1 MIELKFPPTAPFI
14 AAAVSYLQALTP
26 VESCSGGR
34 KVPLAGFFEAAPGV
48 TVSRAHDE
56 VTYTLPPGAQVGA
69 VAQVG
74 STDPAVFMANVQ
86 APLPTVGFGVNPPA
100 GSAFSSDDD
109 EEEQPTTNNVHPQ
122 FDGRGFPW
130 DARIHSSSKALLA
143 KPPHGWKP
151 LRGVDKALV
160 AQVEAELTQSGR
172 TQAATPGT
180 QPGVIPPPPVVPQAA
195 PPPPPAAP
203 TVGAPPANFAELMSR
218 LGNANKVVEAQA
230 MLPALGVEAF
240 PQLINHP
247 DKWAQLAAMVGV

>member
-14 AAAVSYLQALTP
+14 AAAVSYLQGIVPA
-26 VESCSGGR
+26 ESCSGGQ
-34 KVPLAGFFEAAPGV
+34 KVPAAGFFEVAPGV
-48 TVSRAHDE
+48 TVSRAQGE
-56 VTYTLPPGAQVGA
+56 VTYTLPPGVTVSRAQT
-69 VAQVG
+69 G
-74 STDPAVFMANVQ
+74 STDPAVFSAN
-86 APLPTVGFGVNPPA
+86 LSGFGVNPTA
-100 GSAFSSDDD
+100 SSAFSTDDD
-109 EEEQPTTNNVHPQ
+109 EEDQAQTTNNVHPQ

-130 DARIHSSSKALLA
+130 DPRIHSGSKALLA

-172 TQAATPGT
+172 TEAATPGA
-180 QPGVIPPPPVVPQAA
+180 VPPPPVVMQTA

-203 TVGAPPANFAELMSR
+203 TVGAPPATFAELMSR

-247 DKWAQLAAMVGV
+247 DKWAQLASMVGV

>member
-14 AAAVSYLQALTP
+14 AAAVSYLQSVMAA
-26 VESCSGGR
+26 EH
-34 KVPLAGFFEAAPGV
+34 VPMATPGV
-48 TVSRAHDE
+48 TVERFHGE
-56 VTYTLPPGAQVGA
+56 TVVTVEQPAASGSGAA
-69 VAQVG
+69 LAF
-74 STDPAVFMANVQ
+74 P
-86 APLPTVGFGVNPPA
+86 PTVGFGVNPTA
-100 GSAFSSDDD
+100 SSAFGTDDDD
-109 EEEQPTTNNVHPQ
+109 EEEEQAQTTNNVHPQ

-160 AQVEAELTQSGR
+160 AQVEAELIQSGR
-172 TQAATPGT
+172 TKPAET
-180 QPGVIPPPPVVPQAA
+180 QTGAIPPPPVVLQAA

-247 DKWAQLAAMVGV
+247 DKWAQLASMVGV

>member
-26 VESCSGGR
+26 VSLPQPLTEGG
-34 KVPLAGFFEAAPGV
+34 GGAAFDPGV
-48 TVSRAHDE
+48 TVAQFHDE
-56 VTYTLPPGAQVGA
+56 IVYTLPPATAPGVPSVTLGPVVG
-69 VAQVG
+69 VG
-74 STDPAVFMANVQ
+74 
-86 APLPTVGFGVNPPA
+86 GFGVNPTA
-100 GSAFSSDDD
+100 SSAFSADED
-109 EEEQPTTNNVHPQ
+109 EEEQAPTTNNVHPE

-180 QPGVIPPPPVVPQAA
+180 QPGVIPPPPVVLQAA
-195 PPPPPAAP
+195 PPPPPAAT
-203 TVGAPPANFAELMSR
+203 TVGAPPANFADLMAR
-218 LGNANKVVEAQA
+218 LGNANKVAEAQA

>member
-26 VESCSGGR
+26 VS
-34 KVPLAGFFEAAPGV
+34 LPGC
-48 TVSRAHDE
+48 TVERFHDE
-56 VTYTLPPGAQVGA
+56 TVVTLDEPAASGSGAA
-69 VAQVG
+69 LAF
-74 STDPAVFMANVQ
+74 P
-86 APLPTVGFGVNPPA
+86 PTVGFGVNPTDS
-100 GSAFSSDDD
+100 SAFSTDDD
-109 EEEQPTTNNVHPQ
+109 EEEQAPTTNNVHPQ

-130 DARIHSSSKALLA
+130 DARIHSGSKALLA

-172 TQAATPGT
+172 TKAATPGT
-180 QPGVIPPPPVVPQAA
+180 QPGAVPPPPVVLQAA

-203 TVGAPPANFAELMSR
+203 PVGAPPANFAELMAR

-230 MLPALGVEAF
+230 MLSALGVEAF

-247 DKWAQLAAMVGV
+247 EKWAQLAAMVGV

>member
-14 AAAVSYLQALTP
+14 AAAVSYLQGIVPA
-26 VESCSGGR
+26 ESCSGGQ
-34 KVPLAGFFEAAPGV
+34 KVPAAGFFEVAPGV
-48 TVSRAHDE
+48 TVSRAQGE
-56 VTYTLPPGAQVGA
+56 VTYTLPPCAQTGA
-69 VAQVG
+69 VTQTG
-74 STDPAVFMANVQ
+74 STDPAVFSAN
-86 APLPTVGFGVNPPA
+86 LSGFGVNPTA
-100 GSAFSSDDD
+100 SSAFSADED
-109 EEEQPTTNNVHPQ
+109 EEEQAPTTNNVHPD

-172 TQAATPGT
+172 TKAAYVEPLET
-180 QPGVIPPPPVVPQAA
+180 QTRAVPPPPVVMQTA

-203 TVGAPPANFAELMSR
+203 IAGAPPANFAELMAR
-218 LGNANKVVEAQA
+218 LGNANKVAEAQA